1 MTGPER
7 VRRSARR
14 PVAVPPRVDVL
25 VLGGGPAGTWA
36 ALAAAAEG
44 ATVAL
49 VDKGWC
55 GTSGAAAAGGNN
67 LWFVP
72 PEGDARERA
81 IDTRTR
87 EGGFLTDPGRM
98 AAAMARTWDAVHELA
113 AAGYPFPADQHGP
126 GRYLGSLQGPE
137 YMRLQR
143 RRVRRAGVLVVDQS
157 PATELLHDDDGAVVG
172 AAGVHRQHGNA
183 PWTIGAGA
191 VVVATGGCAFLSGA
205 LGCNV
210 DTGDG
215 ALMAAEVGA
224 ELSGM
229 EFSNQYGTAPAFG
242 AETKGLMYQFATYSR
257 ADGTELDIG
266 GMGRPALQRA
276 MVEGPVYARLD
287 RAEPELHQKMRW
299 SQPNFFLPFDKM
311 GIDPF
316 RERFGVRAVLE
327 GTVRGTG
334 GIAVPGEGC
343 ATTVPGLFAA
353 GDAASREDITGGITG
368 GGSHNG
374 AWAISSGSWAGAAAA
389 RSAVGRR
396 PVGTPRPAGRAGLRP
411 ATTAR
416 GEAAG
421 VDAAGVVAAG
431 VVAAVQSRVLP
442 LELNRF
448 RTGAGLRE
456 SLAVLDPLWEEVVD
470 SLAPADRPGTH
481 SRQAAAMVAHARWM
495 YRAALARPESR
506 AMHVR
511 DDHPGTDPAQARR
524 LRVWGLDEVTVAPA
538 SAREAVIAS

>member
-1 MTGPER
+1 MTGPGR
-7 VRRSARR
+7 SGRLRRSARR
-14 PVAVPPRVDVL
+14 PVAVPDRVDVL

-44 ATVAL
+44 ARVAL

-81 IDTRTR
+81 IEARTHQ
-87 EGGFLTDPGRM
+87 GGFLTDPRRM

-113 AAGYPFPADQHGP
+113 EAGYPFPADEFDTTR

-143 RRVRRAGVLVVDQS
+143 RRVRRAGVVVLDQS
-157 PATELLHDDDGAVVG
+157 PATELLGDDDGAVVG
-172 AAGVHRQHGNA
+172 AAGVHRQHANLR
-183 PWTIGAGA
+183 WSIEAGA
-191 VVVATGGCAFLSGA
+191 VVIATGGCAFLSGA

-215 ALMAAEVGA
+215 ALMAAELGA

-242 AETKGLMYQFATYSR
+242 AETKGLMYQFASYSR
-257 ADGTELDIG
+257 ADGTELAVG
-266 GMGRPALQRA
+266 GIAGPALHRA
-276 MVEGPVYARLD
+276 MLEGPVYARLD

-311 GIDPF
+311 GVDPF
-316 RERFGVRAVLE
+316 RDRFAVRAVLE

-334 GIAVPGEGC
+334 GIAVPGEGA
-343 ATTVPGLFAA
+343 ATTVSGLFAA
-353 GDAASREDITGGITG
+353 GDAASREDVTGGISG

-374 AWAISSGSWAGAAAA
+374 AWAISSGGWAGAAAA
-389 RSAVGRR
+389 RFAAERRRVG
-396 PVGTPRPAGRAGLRP
+396 PVIPTGRAGLRP
-411 ATTAR
+411 AGR
-416 GEAAG
+416 PRAG
-421 VDAAGVVAAG
+421 YSE
-431 VVAAVQSRVLP
+431 VVAAVQARVLP
-442 LELNRF
+442 LGLNRF
-448 RTGAGLRE
+448 RTGTGLRE

-470 SLAPADRPGTH
+470 GLAPADRPGTH

-495 YRAALARPESR
+495 YRAALARQETR
-506 AMHVR
+506 AMHLR
-511 DDHPGTDPAQARR
+511 DDHPDTDPAQAHR
-524 LRVWGLDEVTVAPA
+524 LRVRGVDEISVYAEG
-538 SAREAVIAS
+538 SDREVIAS

>member
-1 MTGPER
+1 MTGPGVRPR

-14 PVAVPPRVDVL
+14 PVAVPARVGVL

-36 ALAAAAEG
+36 ALAAAAGG
-44 ATVAL
+44 ASVAL
-49 VDKGWC
+49 ADKGWC

-72 PEGDARERA
+72 PDGEARERA
-81 IDTRTR
+81 IESRTR
-87 EGGFLTDPGRM
+87 EGGFLTDRHRM

-113 AAGYPFPADQHGP
+113 AAGYPFPPDELSGRG

-143 RRVRRAGVLVVDQS
+143 RRVRRAGVVVLDQS

-172 AAGVHRQHGNA
+172 AAGVHRQRGNA
-183 PWTIGAGA
+183 PWSIEAGA

-229 EFSNQYGTAPAFG
+229 EFSSQYGTAPAFG
-242 AETKGLMYQFATYSR
+242 AETKGLMYQFASYSR
-257 ADGTELDIG
+257 EDGGELDIG

-276 MVEGPVYARLD
+276 MIEGPVYARLD
-287 RAEPELHQKMRW
+287 RAEPELHERMRW

-311 GIDPF
+311 GVDPF
-316 RERFGVRAVLE
+316 RERFRVRAVLE

-389 RSAVGRR
+389 RHAGGTR
-396 PVGTPRPAGRAGLRP
+396 PAGSVVAAGRAGLRP
-411 ATTAR
+411 TGPPR
-416 GEAAG
+416 LG
-421 VDAAGVVAAG
+421 VGD
-431 VVAAVQSRVLP
+431 VVAAVQERVLP

-470 SLAPADRPGTH
+470 GLAPADRPGTH

-495 YRAALARPESR
+495 YSAALARPESR

-511 DDHPGTDPAQARR
+511 DDHPDTDPGQTRR
-524 LRVWGLDEVTVAPA
+524 LRVRGLDEIAVRPEPGH
-538 SAREAVIAS
+538 REAVIAS

>member
-1 MTGPER
+1 MTGPAVSGR

-14 PVAVPPRVDVL
+14 PVAIPARVGVL

-44 ATVAL
+44 ASVAL

-81 IDTRTR
+81 IETRTR
-87 EGGFLTDPGRM
+87 EGGFLTDPHRM

-113 AAGYPFPADQHGP
+113 AAGYPFPADEYDPQG

-143 RRVRRAGVLVVDQS
+143 RRVRRAGVLVIDQS
-157 PATELLHDDDGAVVG
+157 PATELLHDGEGAVVG

-183 PWTIGAGA
+183 PWSIEAGA

-242 AETKGLMYQFATYSR
+242 AETKGLMYQFASYSR
-257 ADGTELDIG
+257 EDGRELDIG

-287 RAEPELHQKMRW
+287 RAEPELHERMRW
-299 SQPNFFLPFDKM
+299 SQPNFFLPFLKM

-316 RERFGVRAVLE
+316 RERFRVRAVLE

-353 GDAASREDITGGITG
+353 GDAASREDVTGGITG

-389 RSAVGRR
+389 RNAVGAR
-396 PVGTPRPAGRAGLRP
+396 PAADVLPAGRAGLRP
-411 ATTAR
+411 SGAPSR
-416 GEAAG
+416 DVGE
-421 VDAAGVVAAG
+421 
-431 VVAAVQSRVLP
+431 VVAAVQARVLP

-448 RTGAGLRE
+448 RTGAALRD

-470 SLAPADRPGTH
+470 GLAPADRPGTH

-511 DDHPGTDPAQARR
+511 DDHPDTDPAQTRR
-524 LRVWGLDEVTVAPA
+524 LRVRGLDEIAVLAGTGHRP
-538 SAREAVIAS
+538 EVIAS